1 MGRAILDVL
10 PVAVAIAVFP
20 IPLIAVVLI
29 LGSRGGRAK
38 GVAFALAWLVGLATA
53 GVVVLLA
60 AAEVDVSDGGEP
72 TPWVDRV
79 LIVLG
84 VVLVALAVK
93 GWLGRPRSDDEAP
106 TPRWM
111 RSIDGFTAR
120 RAAAAGFGL
129 SALNPKNLL
138 LVLAAATE
146 IAGAGL
152 PVGQRVAVLAVFV
165 LVASAGVLAP
175 LVYSAVAGER
185 SRGPLDRL
193 RGWMTRWNAVIM
205 SLLLFFIG
213 LKLIANGISGL
224 S

>member
-1 MGRAILDVL
+1 MGRAIVDVL
-10 PVAVAIAVFP
+10 PVAAAIAVFP
-20 IPLIAVVLI
+20 VPLIAVVLI
-29 LGSRGGRAK
+29 LGSEGGRGK
-38 GVAFALAWLVGLATA
+38 GAAFALAWLAGLATA
-53 GVVVLLA
+53 GVVVLLVA
-60 AAEVDVSDGGEP
+60 GEVDVSDGGEP
-72 TPWVDRV
+72 KPWVDGV
-79 LIVLG
+79 LIALG

-93 GWLGRPRSDDEAP
+93 GWLGRPRSDEEAP

-111 RSIDGFTAR
+111 RSIDRFTVR

-129 SALNPKNLL
+129 SALNPKNVL
-138 LVLAAATE
+138 LVFAAATE

-152 PVGQRVAVLAVFV
+152 PAGQRVAVLAVFV

-193 RGWMTRWNAVIM
+193 RAWMERWNVVIM
-205 SLLLFFIG
+205 SLLFLAIG
-213 LKLIANGISGL
+213 LKLIVDAISGL